1 MQPLNDRRIR
11 RWVSWMAVPVV
22 LAFLV
27 TAALSQN
34 KKDAE
39 KARKPA
45 EPPQAPPNKT
55 SYDQVAPALL
65 GQVTFQEMMARD
77 KADKPAVMARQKSLL
92 EERYNLAS
100 RPD

>member
-1 MQPLNDRRIR
+1 MQPLNHQRIR
-11 RWVSWMAVPVV
+11 RYVSWLAVPAV

-27 TAALSQN
+27 TTALSQN

-39 KARKPA
+39 KAKKPA
-45 EPPQAPPNKT
+45 DPPPAPPNKT

-65 GQVTFQEMMARD
+65 GQVTFQEMMTKD

-92 EERYNLAS
+92 EERYNLA
-100 RPD
+100 